1 MAELEAEHERISDL
15 PAEKP
20 KVRRVGTGKSF
31 RQWWTESDDEQ
42 RHSYLKA
49 AGVSALIVRA
59 EDYQQVVRFDRATDT
74 ADDLVLDIPT
84 NVIKEFEGRHER
96 PSGPKPVRFV
106 MNLSLGTL
114 DEQLHRASS
123 VTE

>member
-1 MAELEAEHERISDL
+1 M
-15 PAEKP
+15 
-20 KVRRVGTGKSF
+20 
-31 RQWWTESDDEQ
+31 
-42 RHSYLKA
+42 
-49 AGVSALIVRA
+49 RA

-96 PSGPKPVRFV
+96 SSGPKPVRFV